1 MTTATTVAEIQ
12 RIAERDQGLAPWML
26 WGSYLPE
33 RQWGTVREDY
43 SADGNAWEF
52 FPHDH
57 ARSRVYRWG
66 EDGLLGIC
74 DEQCRL
80 CFSLALWNGA
90 DPILKER
97 PFGLGNPEG
106 NHGEDIKD
114 YYFHIANT
122 PTHSYMRGL
131 YKYPQTE
138 FPYQHLVDENGRR
151 DRSQPEY
158 ELVDTGIFDQQR
170 YFDVEIA
177 YAKASATDIL
187 IRIQATNRGPEAA
200 PLTLLPT
207 LWLRNTWGWGYP
219 DEVRKPMQ
227 LSGDRL
233 ITPVLADLDA
243 YELCSRDQGSW
254 LFTDNE
260 TNHQRLYGQDN
271 PTPYQK
277 DGFHRYLIDQE
288 AGAINVAQTG
298 TKAARLL
305 QRTLAPGETW
315 TVDLR
320 LRAVPAA
327 SESGSPQDPF
337 GEGFDALFALRES
350 EWHDFQSFCAP
361 GLSDEDRLIHSSALA
376 GLLWCKKYYGWS
388 VLRWLEGDPT
398 QPVPP
403 ANRWHTETALWKRL
417 HAHQIISMPDAWEYP
432 YFCQW
437 DLMFH
442 AVAFTIL
449 DPATAKEQC
458 LLLRSP
464 HFTASSAQTPAYEW
478 ALSDPNP
485 PIGAWAVMRIYQID
499 RKHSGKGDLAFL
511 RAALRKLLL
520 EYGWWANRN
529 DRSGDSIFDGGF
541 LGLDNIAVFDRR
553 FPLSDGSRIEQ
564 SDGTAWM
571 ASLSLNLLNI
581 SVELSKE
588 EPEYSDI
595 CERFVY
601 DFVQLAIALN
611 APSDHNF
618 LNWDDDDGFYYDVI
632 SRPDG
637 SSDYLR
643 TRSVAGLVPLLAVS
657 SFDRKTVE
665 RLPVLDV
672 LNSMKW
678 FLHERTTPTWLEH
691 HLGQWHNDRILYTLV
706 PEDRLRRICER
717 LFDEEEFLSPYGIR
731 GLSKVYEAKPYSYT
745 EGSDHETL
753 AYSPADSPVAMFG
766 GNSNWRGPVWMP
778 INFLLIESLQKYAH
792 FYGDSFKVEFPTGSG
807 NWINL
812 WDASLELE
820 KRLVGIFR
828 RDGSGRRAFN
838 GSVDLFQNDPY
849 WRDLMLFNEYF
860 HGDNGRGVGAS
871 HQTGWTAMV
880 AKMLKQ
886 LSRYSSS

>member
-1 MTTATTVAEIQ
+1 MVVSQAQVSQANSAEHQ
-12 RIAERDQGLAPWML
+12 RLAEANQGHRPWRA
-26 WGSYLPE
+26 WGPYLSE
-33 RQWGTVREDY
+33 RQWGTVREDD
-43 SADGNAWEF
+43 SPDGNAWEF

-158 ELVDTGIFDQQR
+158 ELVDTGIFDAQR

-320 LRAVPAA
+320 LRAVPAG

-350 EWHDFQSFCAP
+350 EWHDFQNFCAP
-361 GLSDEDRLIHSSALA
+361 GLSDEDRLIHS
-376 GLLWCKKYYGWS
+376 
-388 VLRWLEGDPT
+388 
-398 QPVPP
+398 
-403 ANRWHTETALWKRL
+403 
-417 HAHQIISMPDAWEYP
+417 
-432 YFCQW
+432 
-437 DLMFH
+437 
-442 AVAFTIL
+442 
-449 DPATAKEQC
+449 
-458 LLLRSP
+458 
-464 HFTASSAQTPAYEW
+464 
-478 ALSDPNP
+478 
-485 PIGAWAVMRIYQID
+485 
-499 RKHSGKGDLAFL
+499 
-511 RAALRKLLL
+511 
-520 EYGWWANRN
+520 
-529 DRSGDSIFDGGF
+529 
-541 LGLDNIAVFDRR
+541 
-553 FPLSDGSRIEQ
+553 
-564 SDGTAWM
+564 
-571 ASLSLNLLNI
+571 
-581 SVELSKE
+581 
-588 EPEYSDI
+588 
-595 CERFVY
+595 
-601 DFVQLAIALN
+601 
-611 APSDHNF
+611 
-618 LNWDDDDGFYYDVI
+618 
-632 SRPDG
+632 
-637 SSDYLR
+637 
-643 TRSVAGLVPLLAVS
+643 
-657 SFDRKTVE
+657 
-665 RLPVLDV
+665 
-672 LNSMKW
+672 
-678 FLHERTTPTWLEH
+678 
-691 HLGQWHNDRILYTLV
+691 
-706 PEDRLRRICER
+706 
-717 LFDEEEFLSPYGIR
+717 
-731 GLSKVYEAKPYSYT
+731 
-745 EGSDHETL
+745 
-753 AYSPADSPVAMFG
+753 
-766 GNSNWRGPVWMP
+766 
-778 INFLLIESLQKYAH
+778 
-792 FYGDSFKVEFPTGSG
+792 
-807 NWINL
+807 
-812 WDASLELE
+812 
-820 KRLVGIFR
+820 
-828 RDGSGRRAFN
+828 
-838 GSVDLFQNDPY
+838 
-849 WRDLMLFNEYF
+849 
-860 HGDNGRGVGAS
+860 
-871 HQTGWTAMV
+871 
-880 AKMLKQ
+880 
-886 LSRYSSS
+886 